1 MKTFKKLTKKEHIA
15 RHKKLHES
23 FDELLAD
30 FVWNTN
36 GLPHNTGLGEF
47 LEWSYRQTIEPVN
60 NKPHY
65 YKQKN

>member
-1 MKTFKKLTKKEHIA
+1 MTKKEHIA
-15 RHKKLHES
+15 RHKKLHKS

-30 FVWNTN
+30 FISHTK
-36 GLPHNTGLGEF
+36 GLPSNTVLTEF